1 MFRPQRIPTM
11 TDPTPDDD
19 TLKPDS
25 RATLEQLVRW
35 RRDVRRFR
43 PDAVS
48 DDLIQRLLRLADLAP
63 SVGNSQPWRIVDVR
77 SPETRA
83 AIVKNFEAARE
94 RSAAGYAGGQ
104 ADLYSRLKLAGF
116 DAAPIHLAVFSDR
129 TALQGH
135 GLGRQTMPE
144 TLDHSCACMVTVL
157 WLAAREAGLGLGWVS
172 IIDPDDISKTLNAP
186 EDWKLVGYL
195 LIGWPEEEHLD
206 PELERHGWQPRT
218 PFKTRYSVIESASP
232 GAGEVSDFSPKPA
245 LGSVTLV
252 GAGPGDPELLTIKA
266 VKALQLADAVLF
278 DDLVAKPIL
287 EFVRPGARMINVG
300 KRGYRNS
307 CKQPDINAM
316 MVSLAQ
322 EGLKIVRLK
331 SGDPLIFG
339 RAGEE
344 IEACQTA
351 GIALTVIPGVTSAQG
366 AAASLKV
373 SLTNRDHAR
382 RLQFITAHDR
392 RGHLPQ
398 DIDWSAV
405 ADPAATTIIYM
416 PKRTLAELTDVALV
430 HGLDPSTPT
439 IAVANA
445 TRPDEQVFISTVGAI
460 AAKLDA
466 AHPEGPVLV
475 MVGEALRH
483 ATARDAAEKAE
494 AIIATLDVVPE
505 RP

>member
-1 MFRPQRIPTM
+1 M
-11 TDPTPDDD
+11 TDRRPPDEPQPQDGQA
-19 TLKPDS
+19 S
-25 RATLEQLVRW
+25 LEQLVRW

-43 PDAVS
+43 ADTVPDELV
-48 DDLIQRLLRLADLAP
+48 DRLLRLADLAP
-63 SVGNSQPWRIVDVR
+63 SVGNSQPWRIVNVR
-77 SPETRA
+77 SADMRSA
-83 AIVKNFEAARE
+83 VAKNFEAARDVSA
-94 RSAAGYAGGQ
+94 RSYEGDK
-104 ADLYSRLKLAGF
+104 ADLYNRLKLAGF
-116 DAAPIHLAVFSDR
+116 DAAPVHLAVFSDR
-129 TALQGH
+129 NALQGH

-144 TLDHSCACMVTVL
+144 TLEHSCACMVTVL

-172 IIDPDDISKTLNAP
+172 IVNPAEISKALEAP

-206 PELERHGWQPRT
+206 PELERFGWQPRT
-218 PFKTRYSVIESASP
+218 PFETRYSVAGSKLACAEASDQISP
-232 GAGEVSDFSPKPA
+232 TAEVSC
-245 LGSVTLV
+245 GSVILV

-266 VKALQLADAVLF
+266 LKALQSADAVLF

-287 EFVRPGARMINVG
+287 DLVRPGARMIDVG
-300 KRGYRNS
+300 KRGYQKS
-307 CKQPDINAM
+307 CKQPDINAT
-316 MVSLAQ
+316 MVSLAR
-322 EGLKIVRLK
+322 EGLKVVRLK

-344 IEACQTA
+344 IEACQLA
-351 GIALTVIPGVTSAQG
+351 GIPLSVIPGVTSAQG

-405 ADPAATTIIYM
+405 ADSAATTVIYM

-430 HGLDPSTPT
+430 HGLDPNTPT

-460 AAKLDA
+460 AAELEA

-483 ATARDAAEKAE
+483 ATVRDAAEQAE
-494 AIIATLDVVPE
+494 AIVAALDEMPGQS
-505 RP
+505 

>member
-1 MFRPQRIPTM
+1 M
-11 TDPTPDDD
+11 TARNTGDDQHQD
-19 TLKPDS
+19 G

-43 PDAVS
+43 TDPVP
-48 DDLIQRLLRLADLAP
+48 DDLVERLLRLADLAP
-63 SVGNSQPWRIVDVR
+63 SVGNSQPWRIVNVRSRDVR
-77 SPETRA
+77 S
-83 AIVKNFEAARE
+83 AIVRNFEAVRGK
-94 RSAAGYAGGQ
+94 SAEVYAGEQ
-104 ADLYSRLKLAGF
+104 AELYYRLKLAGF
-116 DAAPIHLAVFSDR
+116 DAAPVHLAVFCDR
-129 TALQGH
+129 NALQGH

-172 IIDPDDISKTLNAP
+172 IIDPAEVSKALDVP
-186 EDWKLVGYL
+186 PDWKLVGYL

-206 PELERHGWQPRT
+206 PELQRHGWQPRT
-218 PFKTRYSVIESASP
+218 PFEARYSVA
-232 GAGEVSDFSPKPA
+232 
-245 LGSVTLV
+245 GSVPPAVETKAAAKADSVSGSVVLV

-266 VKALQLADAVLF
+266 LKALQSADAVLF

-287 EFVRPGARMINVG
+287 DFVRPGARMIDVG
-300 KRGYRNS
+300 KRGYRKS

-316 MVSLAQ
+316 MVSLAR
-322 EGLKIVRLK
+322 EGLKVVRLK

-344 IEACQTA
+344 IEACRDA
-351 GIALTVIPGVTSAQG
+351 GVPISVIPGVTSAQG

-392 RGHLPQ
+392 RGHLPS

-405 ADPAATTIIYM
+405 ADGAATTVIYM
-416 PKRTLAELTDVALV
+416 PKRTLAELTEVALV
-430 HGLDPSTPT
+430 HGLDPKTPT

-445 TRPDEQVFISTVGAI
+445 TRPDERVFVSTVGAI
-460 AAKLDA
+460 ATELEA
-466 AHPEGPVLV
+466 AHPDGPVLV
-475 MVGEALRH
+475 MVGEALRY
-483 ATARDAAEKAE
+483 ATVRDAAEQAE
-494 AIIATLDVVPE
+494 AVLAALQVLPGQ
-505 RP
+505 P